1 MQDRRTKLEQNL
13 TVRLDDKIPASTMT
27 YRERIELAVADGRGS
42 RFKLTNELNTVK
54 NGMVYG
60 NERKAYWTEWNA
72 SYVKQHGL
80 KSTNSQERYIAAQ
93 KASSVYAKAVY
104 KSLVTLIASQI
115 IRDSDKF
122 REELFRNCT
131 IAFRDYLWCFIGG
144 SLLMM
149 SRPAMAVMDIA
160 REIKQS
166 DIALGTFFEAKFN
179 RCGGEAVK
187 QWIKKTA

>member
-1 MQDRRTKLEQNL
+1 MEQNKA
-13 TVRLDDKIPASTMT
+13 VRLDDRIPASTMT
-27 YRERIELAVADGRGS
+27 YRERIELAAADGRGTK
-42 RFKLTNELNTVK
+42 FKLTNELDTVK
-54 NGMVYG
+54 DGMVYG
-60 NERKAYWTEWNA
+60 NERKAYWTQWNA

-93 KASSVYAKAVY
+93 KTSAVYAKAVY
-104 KSLVTLIASQI
+104 KSLVSLIASQI

-131 IAFRDYLWCFIGG
+131 VAFRDYLWCFMGG

-149 SRPAMAVMDIA
+149 SRPAMAVMDIV

-166 DIALGTFFEAKFN
+166 DIALGMFFEAKFN
-179 RCGGEAVK
+179 NCSGDAVK